1 MPLSFPKSQ
10 NQKICLYV
18 TQYWIILKTD
28 SNLTINCKS
37 NSNNFDYIL
46 GHVADRVTKRGVFN
60 VRLSDHHLIYWTRK
74 ISRTR
79 RDDHKEIKLSSFK
92 NYTVDGYEKV
102 LGEINFPD
110 YENFDNV
117 NNAYSNFIQKL
128 MNAIGK
134 VGVYY

>member
-1 MPLSFPKSQ
+1 MSLCESVP
-10 NQKICLYV
+10 NNI
-18 TQYWIILKTD
+18 D
-28 SNLTINCKS
+28 SNLTINCKP

-46 GHVADRVTKRGVFN
+46 GHVADRVTKRGVLN

-74 ISRTR
+74 ISRKG
-79 RDDHKEIKLSSFK
+79 RDDHKEIKFSSFK

-102 LGEINFPD
+102 LGEINFPN

-117 NNAYSNFIQKL
+117 NNAYSNFVQKL

-134 VGVYY
+134 VGVCY